1 MAGDLETS
9 KKGLALVSFPFHSP
23 VSHLLELV
31 LSENGVRP

>member
-23 VSHLLELV
+23 VPHLLVLV
-31 LSENGVRP
+31 LSDNGVRP